1 MGFNNRNISA
11 LGRVIYPSLLWN
23 LPANTKTLYLTFDDG
38 PIPEIT
44 PWVLSLLKE
53 FNAKATF
60 FCIGDN
66 IAKHPKV
73 FKQILAEGHS
83 IGNHSFNH
91 LNGWKT
97 SAEDY
102 VENVFLTE
110 YQILKSSSETESEK
124 IEGRIYNSRQEG
136 ECKANPYT
144 AQVSSRSSHND
155 GTSSNLNL
163 PAYNTPPLFSKLFR
177 PPFGKISPVQIKKL
191 QQRGYK
197 IVMWDVL
204 SEDYNRGLSAEKCFK
219 NVINYAKPGSII
231 VFHDSLKASA
241 NLQEILPKVLKFY
254 KEKGYEFKGL

>member
-1 MGFNNRNISA
+1 M
-11 LGRVIYPSLLWN
+11 IYPSLLWN
-23 LPANTKTLYLTFDDG
+23 VPAKNNTLYLTFDDG

-44 PWVLSLLKE
+44 PWVLSLLKD

-66 IAKHPKV
+66 IAKHPEV

-97 SAEDY
+97 AAEDY
-102 VENVFLTE
+102 VKNVLLAEN
-110 YQILKSSSETESEK
+110 QISNTSSETESDK
-124 IEGRIYNSRQEG
+124 IENLKYTSGQEG
-136 ECKANPYT
+136 ECKVYP
-144 AQVSSRSSHND
+144 QIKQGISR
-155 GTSSNLNL
+155 SNLNNKNFSNPDL
-163 PAYNTPPLFSKLFR
+163 PSTSGNYAPENLKLFR

-191 QQRGYK
+191 QQRGYQ

-241 NLQEILPKVLKFY
+241 NLQEVLPKVLKFY
-254 KEKGYEFKGL
+254 KEKDYEFKGL